1 MSRLQDIWT
10 QIDLGVANDDESKL
24 QAAIELISAGK
35 QPLNEDGAEECYA
48 AGYAAYMIRGSACKS
63 QSEDWMLK
71 ALIRSP
77 GHPLALL
84 YLAYLAL
91 GNGDTTRAVSLAL
104 SLEVDRLD
112 LELADRVVEMRVL
125 CLSKLGLWNE
135 ALYHLGWFE
144 KRLQD
149 DPDCGLFLI
158 NFIKMRGDPSASAEA
173 QPVLDRIRDLTSL
186 RRHAVQ
192 E

>member
-1 MSRLQDIWT
+1 MTRLQEIWE
-10 QIDLGVANDDESKL
+10 QIDSGVATDDESKL
-24 QAAIELISAGK
+24 QAAIELISAGE
-35 QPLNEDGAEECYA
+35 QPLNKDGAEECYA
-48 AGYAAYMIRGSACKS
+48 AGYAAYMIRGSACKP
-63 QSEDWMLK
+63 QSEEWMLK

-112 LELADRVVEMRVL
+112 PELADRVVEMRVL
-125 CLSKLGLWNE
+125 CLSKLDLWKE
-135 ALYHLGWFE
+135 ALHHLEWFE
-144 KRLQD
+144 KRLQN

-158 NFIKMRGDPSASAEA
+158 NFIQMGGDPSASASAEA
-173 QPVLDRIRDLTSL
+173 QSVLDRIRDLTRL
-186 RRHAVQ
+186 RR
-192 E
+192 